1 MVMMRAE
8 TAEERKEKAE
18 AALKQLLIC
27 ARAECG
33 SCTLVPEP
41 EEYRQ
46 CLQVIDTCREILRE
60 ALGLQ
65 DDPAGDGIIRATDED
80 TSADR
85 SVYARSGAVSS
96 RSEVEEKEEGDED
109 GEKAE

>member
-1 MVMMRAE
+1 MTE
-8 TAEERKEKAE
+8 IDERNEKAE

-46 CLQVIDTCREILRE
+46 CLQVIDTCREIQRE
-60 ALGLQ
+60 ALGL
-65 DDPAGDGIIRATDED
+65 PE
-80 TSADR
+80 
-85 SVYARSGAVSS
+85 
-96 RSEVEEKEEGDED
+96 EEKEEGDED